1 MSEHHFYHGD
11 FGWNV
16 NTKTGIVDW
25 DGDEG
30 EGIPTEDDVEAAS
43 EYWDEEGYNEYL
55 SEREHEIADMKYERW
70 RDDRMMGDML

>member
-25 DGDEG
+25 DQEG
-30 EGIPTEDDVEAAS
+30 EEPTDDDIEAAS
-43 EYWDEEGYNEYL
+43 EHWDDYGYNQYL
-55 SEREHEIADMKYERW
+55 SEREDEIADMKYERW